1 MASNKAVFFLSLNSN
16 LYQGFIENNDI
27 LKSYSKFQFD
37 FLVFDNYE
45 VLNSMFFNISEIQ
58 KHQENINSKIELLSE
73 KNKNA
78 IILSSKAEKDLSNYL
93 NCVYNEF
100 YKNQGFKRHCKNQI
114 FTNLQPKLRNVG
126 ILNHKSPLI
135 DLLCPFLLIEIAYYL
150 YVYDKGIYN
159 FTMGMESEMEIINA
173 IKSKKYDNFVPFLNY
188 PVEHIKVAID

>member
-100 YKNQGFKRHCKNQI
+100 Y
-114 FTNLQPKLRNVG
+114 
-126 ILNHKSPLI
+126 
-135 DLLCPFLLIEIAYYL
+135 
-150 YVYDKGIYN
+150 
-159 FTMGMESEMEIINA
+159 
-173 IKSKKYDNFVPFLNY
+173 
-188 PVEHIKVAID
+188 